1 MKRDDSQPIT
11 LDSKS
16 QRYAELLRDT
26 ARPGVMRTI
35 EYLTAHGVTKDMA
48 ERYQLGFVN
57 PVEAADRQF
66 EGRLSIPY
74 ITRTGIVAF
83 KYRCTLP
90 HDCKE
95 YARDGHPLHAK
106 YAAPLGQEPWI
117 FNPAA
122 FFDAEDVLGIAE
134 GEIDAIVAT
143 ERLGIPTVGIPGVE
157 IWTANRKEWRHTFRD
172 YEHVLIFVDGDGPS
186 QAHPE
191 GAGLEF
197 ARAVKKDVGAAA
209 RLVRCPN
216 GEDVASMVAS
226 GQMDVLLE
234 RAGLNA

>member
-1 MKRDDSQPIT
+1 MKPDDSQPIT

-16 QRYAELLRDT
+16 QRYAQHLLDGD
-26 ARPGVMRTI
+26 RPGVIRTI
-35 EYLTAHGVTKDMA
+35 NYLRGHGIDKDIA
-48 ERYQLGFVN
+48 AKYQLGFVN
-57 PVEAADRQF
+57 PVGAEDQQF
-66 EGRLSIPY
+66 EGRLAIPY
-74 ITRTGIVAF
+74 LTRSGVVAM
-83 KYRCTLP
+83 KYRCVMP

-95 YARDGHPLHAK
+95 YARDGHPMHGK
-106 YAAPLGQEPWI
+106 YAAPMGQEPRI

-122 FFDAEDVLGIAE
+122 FFDAEDALGIAE

-143 ERLGIPTVGIPGVE
+143 ERLGLPTIGIPGVE
-157 IWTANRKEWRHTFRD
+157 NWVKYRKAWRRTLED
-172 YEHVLIFVDGDGPS
+172 YAHILIFVDGDGPS
-186 QAHPE
+186 DRHPD

-197 ARAVKKDVGAAA
+197 ARAVARDVGPQA
-209 RLVRCPN
+209 RLVRCPS

>member
-1 MKRDDSQPIT
+1 MKPDSGQPIT

-16 QRYAELLRDT
+16 QRYAKHLLDGS
-26 ARPGVMRTI
+26 RPGAIQTI
-35 EYLTAHGVTKDMA
+35 NYLRSHGLGKDEA
-48 ERYQLGFVN
+48 VKYQLGFVN
-57 PVEAADRQF
+57 PVEPSDYQF

-74 ITRTGIVAF
+74 ITRNGVQAI
-83 KYRCTLP
+83 KYRCVMD

-95 YARDGHPLHAK
+95 YARDNHPQHAK
-106 YAAPLGQEPWI
+106 YAAPLGQEARI

-143 ERLGIPTVGIPGVE
+143 ERLGLPTIGIPGVE
-157 IWTANRKEWRHTFRD
+157 NWTKNRKEWRHTLKD
-172 YEHVLIFVDGDGPS
+172 YEHILIFVDGDLPS
-186 QAHPE
+186 ERHPD

-197 ARAVKKDVGAAA
+197 ARAVAKDVGPQA
-209 RLVRCPN
+209 RLVRCPS

-226 GQMDVLLE
+226 GQMDTLRE
-234 RAGLNA
+234 RAGL

>member
-1 MKRDDSQPIT
+1 MKPDDGQPIT

-16 QRYAELLRDT
+16 LRYAELLLDGT
-26 ARPGVMRTI
+26 RPGVIQTI
-35 EYLTAHGVTKDMA
+35 NYLRGHGIDKDIA
-48 ERYQLGFVN
+48 ARYQLGFVN

-66 EGRLSIPY
+66 EGRLAIPY
-74 ITRTGIVAF
+74 LTRSGVQAI
-83 KYRCTLP
+83 KYRCVLD

-95 YARDGHPLHAK
+95 YARNGHPMHGK
-106 YAAPLGQEPWI
+106 YAAPLGQEARI

-143 ERLGIPTVGIPGVE
+143 ERLGLPTIGIPGVE
-157 IWTANRKEWRHTFRD
+157 NWVKYRKEWRHTLRD
-172 YEHVLIFVDGDGPS
+172 YEHILIFVDGDAPS
-186 QAHPE
+186 DRHPD

-197 ARAVKKDVGAAA
+197 ARAVARDVGPQA
-209 RLVRCPN
+209 RLVRCPS

-226 GQMDVLLE
+226 GQMDILRE